1 MFRIRVLVFLLLA
14 FSTEVTAADRY
25 VPAVARGPGANGTF
39 FRSDLRI
46 VNLSASAASVDLT
59 FLPSGSDNRTAQTVQ
74 LSVGGRESRDVDDV
88 VQSVFGVA
96 AGIGGLRVTS
106 SADLVVTSRTYTSSG
121 DPECPG
127 TYGQFIPALE
137 ASRAVTRGVIGHL
150 GSSEVPVSGFRTN
163 IGAVNPSD
171 ASVTVVLNLRNGA
184 GGASLGTATL
194 ALQPFGHLQQG
205 LASLFSVATLTSSNL
220 FLEIDAPSAVL
231 AYASIVDNESGDSI
245 FITAEPDSGTPKDG
259 LAILARQ
266 WEFEPAR
273 IEVNVGERVTVQ
285 VRAVDVEHGISFS
298 GVGPFT
304 CTSEQAGQCVLVP
317 GQTVTVTFT
326 PSQTGEFAYFCTRFC
341 GGDGA
346 HGHDTMR
353 GTLVVK

>member
-1 MFRIRVLVFLLLA
+1 MFRIRVLVFLLLL
-14 FSTEVTAADRY
+14 STEVTAADRY
-25 VPAVARGPGANGTF
+25 VPAVARGAGANGTF

-59 FLPSGSDNRTAQTVQ
+59 FLPSGTDNRSAQTVQ
-74 LSVGGRESRDVDDV
+74 LSVGARESRDVDDV
-88 VQSVFGVA
+88 VQSVFGVS
-96 AGIGGLRVTS
+96 AGIGALRAS
-106 SADLVVTSRTYTSSG
+106 SAADLVVTSRTYTTSG

-127 TYGQFIPALE
+127 TYGQFIPGLD
-137 ASRAVTRGVIGHL
+137 ASRAVTRGVIAHL

-163 IGAVNPSD
+163 IGAVNLSG
-171 ASVTVVLNLRNGA
+171 ASVTVALNLRNGA

-205 LASLFSVATLTSSNL
+205 LASLFSVAALTSSNL

-231 AYASIVDNESGDSI
+231 AYASVVDNQSGDSI
-245 FITAEPDSGTPKDG
+245 FVPAEPDSGTPGQG
-259 LAILARQ
+259 LSIIARQ
-266 WEFEPAR
+266 WEFEPSR
-273 IEVNVGERVTVQ
+273 VEVNAGEQVTIQ
-285 VRAVDVEHGISFS
+285 VRAIDVEHGISFS

-326 PSQTGEFAYFCTRFC
+326 PSQPGEFAFFCTRFC